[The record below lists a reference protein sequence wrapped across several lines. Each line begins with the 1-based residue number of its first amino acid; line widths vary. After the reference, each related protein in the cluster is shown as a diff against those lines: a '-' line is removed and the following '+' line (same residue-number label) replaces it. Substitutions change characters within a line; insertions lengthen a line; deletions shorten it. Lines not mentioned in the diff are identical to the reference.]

1 MTPPTFAEMCRK
13 FLAKGCFDYSSDLGS
28 SVGVLQLHPTDW
40 TVSQRLPA
48 GWREEENLI
57 AQTFA
62 QWGGGEVHCDTTHC
76 IRRLTRFTLFLLT

>member
-1 MTPPTFAEMCRK
+1 MLPTPMTPPTFAEMCRK

-62 QWGGGEVHCDTTHC
+62 QWGGGEVLNHTVIQHTAFVD
-76 IRRLTRFTLFLLT
+76 